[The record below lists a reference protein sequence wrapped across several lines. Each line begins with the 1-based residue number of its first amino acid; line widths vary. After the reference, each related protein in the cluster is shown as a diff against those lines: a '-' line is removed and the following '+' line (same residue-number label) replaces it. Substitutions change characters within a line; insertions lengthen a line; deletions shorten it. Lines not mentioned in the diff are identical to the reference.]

1 MGRGIVVLWCV
12 VVLGLWGGVGGN
24 GRPRPTLWSIVDVRG
39 GVLSGHEGD
48 PGEGDVKLWPMPHS
62 VTHGDGTVILDRG
75 SFEFAVANGTAF
87 PSTLAQ
93 AFERYYDVIFSQH
106 AQRWDAPPSSSRA
119 LTKLVVTLASS
130 DEEVRCPLRPL
141 QLPNF
146 PQRSPIF

>member
-39 GVLSGHEGD
+39 GGLIGREGD
-48 PGEGDVKLWPMPHS
+48 PGEGDDVKLWPMPQS
-62 VTHGDGTVILDRG
+62 VTYGDGTVMLDRG

-106 AQRWDAPPSSSRA
+106 AQRWDAPPSSRA
-119 LTKLVVTLASS
+119 LTKLIVTLASS
-130 DEEVRCPLRPL
+130 DEVVRCPLRPS

-146 PQRSPIF
+146 LQHSPIF